1 MSSLHPDRL
10 VVGRRPM
17 WRFTLQNLRDTFK
30 KDVNPFFFSDEN
42 WWKGETGGE
51 IGLFPSNFV
60 TFDLSEPESR
70 KSEMSLSLSYIC
82 LRYSSLNSLLG
93 KSRSYAVLS
102 ESWFPLR
109 PV

>member
-10 VVGRRPM
+10 VVGRRRM
-17 WRFTLQNLRDTFK
+17 CRLTLQNLRDTLK
-30 KDVNPFFFSDEN
+30 KGVFPFFFSDEN

-51 IGLFPSNFV
+51 VGLFPSNFV

-70 KSEMSLSLSYIC
+70 KSGMSLTLSYTWP
-82 LRYSSLNSLLG
+82 RYSTLTSPLG

-102 ESWFPLR
+102 
-109 PV
+109 